1 MMMMKLFSP
10 LLLVMLLCHLFACNE
25 ESKPTSVETSPVA
38 FTPLLRS
45 YVKTDTVRFTH
56 DSSRMAVIGLLT
68 PGNIYLEDS
77 SRKVAVDVLYYIKG
91 KQVSAHT
98 DTFNTHD
105 EEELS
110 YYFEGMDTSGNGCE
124 RFFTV
129 NFGYPACGYTQ
140 WHLTFFA
147 NNTACYFVCRHTSSA
162 DGAWGSG
169 LEFFDA
175 CGAKADTEIRSAM
188 VSRGSEVDTGD
199 IITVSYSDS
208 TLYRF
213 DGQVWKAESLTP
225 KDKVY
230 RSSKDSLY

>member
-1 MMMMKLFSP
+1 MKSFYTLS
-10 LLLVMLLCHLFACNE
+10 LAILISSIVACKDE
-25 ESKPTSVETSPVA
+25 TAPSQGTSATTA
-38 FTPLLRS
+38 FTPINRS
-45 YVKTDTVRFTH
+45 YTKTDTVRFSN
-56 DSSRMAVIGLLT
+56 DSNRIAVIGLLT
-68 PGNIYLEDS
+68 PEKAYLEDS
-77 SRKVAVDVLYYIKG
+77 SHKVAVDVLYYIKG
-91 KQVSAHT
+91 QQVSAHT
-98 DTFNTHD
+98 DTFNTRN

-110 YYFEGMDTSGNGCE
+110 YYFEGMDSIGNSCE

-147 NNTACYFVCRHTSSA
+147 NATSCYFICSHTSSA

-175 CGAKADTEIRSAM
+175 CAANSATELRSAM
-188 VSRGSEVDTGD
+188 VNRGSDEDTAD
-199 IITVSYSDS
+199 IITVSYTDS

-213 DGQVWKAESLTP
+213 DGNKWKAELLTP

-230 RSSKDSLY
+230 RSFKESM